1 MSGETTRGG
10 VTRSGVISGELRSGE
25 ATSDEAIRGGARKH
39 LLAAYC
45 MWGLGM
51 AGYIFAVT
59 CRSSF
64 SAIATDAAVHLNAS
78 SAALSSFVYLQLCVY
93 AVMQIPAGAL
103 LDRFG
108 ARKLIAAGCLSLALG
123 QGMLAFAPGIAAAV
137 TGRAIVGLGDS
148 LIFIPVVRLAASWF
162 PVRRLPL
169 INQLTGQIGGVGQI
183 ISVYP
188 FAGLLHVAG
197 WRAAFLS
204 LSGIGVLI
212 AAMVRLGVRDEP
224 YWTPAQ
230 GAGASGALD
239 TAPAR
244 ASLWS
249 GMRRGVAQVLRSAG
263 TWCAFCVHGC
273 TWFSANALYLLWGV
287 PFLETVE
294 GVDYG
299 TASGLLAF
307 AMVMNVVWALT
318 LGRFTSVHPV
328 RGRAGAIVLSVTAQ
342 MVVWTIV
349 LCAPGPMP
357 VWFLVAFFAVLAT
370 GAPCANMAL
379 DYARETNAPQVMGT
393 ATGFSNTAG
402 FIVSAIVLALIGV
415 LLDAQGATTPAL
427 YTPHAMR
434 LAMVVQYP
442 FWIAGLVG
450 FLVTVPRAWRL
461 ASRS

>member
-1 MSGETTRGG
+1 MSRNQTPGG
-10 VTRSGVISGELRSGE
+10 LTPDEERKRLR
-25 ATSDEAIRGGARKH
+25 
-39 LLAAYC
+39 AAYC

-64 SAIATDAAVHLNAS
+64 SAIAADAAMHLNAS

-108 ARKLIAAGCLSLALG
+108 ARHLIAAGCLSLALG

-137 TGRAIVGLGDS
+137 AGRAIVGLGDS

-212 AAMVRLGVRDEP
+212 ASMVLLGVRDQP
-224 YWTPAQ
+224 YWQSARTDGSAEC
-230 GAGASGALD
+230 
-239 TAPAR
+239 APAH
-244 ASLWS
+244 ASMRL
-249 GMRRGVAQVLRSAG
+249 GMSRGVTQVLRSVG

-294 GVDYG
+294 DVGYG

-328 RGRAGAIVLSVTAQ
+328 HGRAGAIVASVAAQ
-342 MVVWTIV
+342 MVAWTIV
-349 LCAPGPMP
+349 LCTPGPVP
-357 VWFLVAFFAVLAT
+357 LWFLVVFFAVLAT

-379 DYARETNAPQVMGT
+379 DYARETNEPEVMGT

-402 FIVSAIVLALIGV
+402 FIVSAIVLALIGAV
-415 LLDAQGATTPAL
+415 LDAQGATTPAL
-427 YTPHAMR
+427 YTPRAMR

-442 FWIAGLVG
+442 FWIAGLAG

-461 ASRS
+461 AARNHR